1 MLVMSDPPD
10 DEVDEEA
17 DPDECRTEG
26 EDTEREEEP
35 GEYVDEGVHRLLLE
49 PEVEDCPEVPEEEEG
64 DEDSDDEREE
74 RLVHRLLLG
83 DEDVCPDAE
92 CDGTEA
98 CEDEEGDHCAKPP
111 PDGMTTDWPA
121 NMTFGSG
128 NWEFAASRADS
139 ETPCSEAIWER
150 VSPA

>member
-35 GEYVDEGVHRLLLE
+35 GECVDEG
-49 PEVEDCPEVPEEEEG
+49 
-64 DEDSDDEREE
+64 
-74 RLVHRLLLG
+74 VHRLLLG